1 MIALVAVGSALTGT
15 GIALGGSWGMFLIV
29 LGEIANTIWLVAT
42 FVKWWRRASDR
53 TRLIIFATTVAYVIA
68 WFVIRVAAGPLAA
81 WVLGLGFVGYI
92 GTVTGALM
100 TTGYL
105 AAHHAKVTQ
114 LGIASGEIKEVT
126 R

>member
-1 MIALVAVGSALTGT
+1 MIALCAAATALLLAGLLA
-15 GIALGGSWGMFLIV
+15 GGFLGKVLIV
-29 LGEIANTIWLVAT
+29 VALLGNLAWLTVT
-42 FVKWWRRASDR
+42 FVKWWRLASDR
-53 TRLIIFATTVAYVIA
+53 ARLIVFAATVAYVVA

-81 WVLGLGFVGYI
+81 WVLGLGFVGYV

-105 AAHHAKVTQ
+105 AAHHAKSTQ
-114 LGIASGEIKEVT
+114 HAIATGKIKEIQ